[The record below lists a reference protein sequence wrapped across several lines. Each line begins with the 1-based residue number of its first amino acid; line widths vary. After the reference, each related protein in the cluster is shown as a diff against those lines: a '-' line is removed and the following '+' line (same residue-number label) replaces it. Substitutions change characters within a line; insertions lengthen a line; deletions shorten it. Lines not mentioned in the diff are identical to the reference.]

1 MKRLAALSLP
11 LVALSLASC
20 NNGPKYISYDKM
32 RRFAA
37 EAYDQYALDAVPATF
52 TTNLNKVEANVV
64 IDYKTP
70 EGGSDSLVFSFGF
83 SGIHVVVKDRYAY
96 CLSSTL
102 IDMIEQ
108 YYSDF
113 AGIALSFQDE
123 PPLQM
128 NYELIGGNRS
138 KVELTASENLVGS
151 VLVKLLQLGAGV
163 MDVASSYAGFIPI
176 NAESLPAKTPAGQ
189 VANAVNML
197 IQGILS
203 LPFFEDVSDINR
215 YATLARRVIFAL
227 MDYAKFTVSS
237 SSKSNGEVFDT
248 YFTTD
253 DYGLIDKF
261 VFDFKSDFVISGL
274 AQFKKYESDTPQ
286 LGDKPVTEAPYQF
299 TMTGSFDIDID
310 IVSEY

>member
-1 MKRLAALSLP
+1 MFKNMKRLAALSLP

-32 RRFAA
+32 RRFAS
-37 EAYDQYALDAVPATF
+37 ETYDQYALDAVPATF

-83 SGIHVVVKDRYAY
+83 SGVHVVVKDQYAY

-102 IDMIEQ
+102 VDMIEQ

-113 AGIALSFQDE
+113 AGIALSLKEE
-123 PPLQM
+123 PPVQL

-138 KVELTASENLVGS
+138 KVGLTASENLVGS

-163 MDVASSYAGFIPI
+163 LDAASAYAGFIPFMGGTEPQKESSLIICQAI
-176 NAESLPAKTPAGQ
+176 NGMLKAIQKFYPNL
-189 VANAVNML
+189 NAPVVRRT
-197 IQGILS
+197 ILA
-203 LPFFEDVSDINR
+203 I
-215 YATLARRVIFAL
+215 
-227 MDYAKFTVSS
+227 MDYAKFTVSN
-237 SSKSNGEVFDT
+237 SSKSNGEVFNT
-248 YFTTD
+248 YITTD
-253 DYGLIDKF
+253 DYGFLNKF
-261 VFDFKSDFVISGL
+261 VFDFKSDFVITGL
-274 AQFKKYESDTPQ
+274 AQFKNYGGTPKE
-286 LGDKPVTEAPYQF
+286 GDQPTVEAPYQF
-299 TMTGSFDIDID
+299 TMTGSIDFDID